1 MILNVIKI
9 LSSLLQSNET
19 FIDWKPSN
27 AFYPIWPG
35 RKLGTF
41 TTQSLCLSAT
51 SRKNDHFPNENP
63 KIETSMRK
71 ATTQTKKQNLGSHFE
86 CPLLGYSQLSFLN
99 AMNHNHWSRFQ
110 VAFLRIE
117 LVNLWFPKG
126 PRNPKQRSAGPRD
139 AEKREK
145 GKSTDKP
152 SKKNNRTKTHKKDKT
167 ERQRQGM
174 KQARTEPTT
183 KQIHGRTH
191 HRGRK
196 RPTHNPTINKRAP
209 SNKQQRKESTERR
222 RKGTNNPKLQ
232 HYRKDYMMTEEAHT
246 SPLGTH
252 EPCRYNLSRQPITYL
267 AGTR

>member
-139 AEKREK
+139 AEKRKK
-145 GKSTDKP
+145 GKTTDGTEQEERVDKDP
-152 SKKNNRTKTHKKDKT
+152 RKRQKGATGAEKETGTRKADSEANTRTYTPPREETSHAYTHH
-167 ERQRQGM
+167 R
-174 KQARTEPTT
+174 QART
-183 KQIHGRTH
+183 
-191 HRGRK
+191 
-196 RPTHNPTINKRAP
+196 
-209 SNKQQRKESTERR
+209 QQ
-222 RKGTNNPKLQ
+222 
-232 HYRKDYMMTEEAHT
+232 
-246 SPLGTH
+246 
-252 EPCRYNLSRQPITYL
+252 
-267 AGTR
+267 